1 MDRRHFLETLAA
13 GLLTV
18 SCTMPVRQS
27 MPSPSTLSVQRD
39 GKWVTPLSR
48 FFVTAIIS
56 FPPKIDVET
65 QLLKIEGAV
74 DYPYDMKYTEL
85 ENMSQYV
92 QEAVLQCVGGPSG
105 RARWKGVKLRALLER
120 ASVQTGAKDVVFYGA
135 DEYESSIPFDVA
147 IKSSSMLALQMND
160 ERLQLKHGAP
170 LRVVLPGIY
179 GYKQVK
185 WLTGIEV
192 VQKNHK
198 GYWEQRGY
206 ADDGTIRSR

>member
-13 GLLTV
+13 GLLTA

-27 MPSPSTLSVQRD
+27 MPGPSSLPVERD
-39 GKWVTPLSR
+39 EKGLTPLSR

-74 DYPYDMKYTEL
+74 DCPYDMKYAEL
-85 ENMSQYV
+85 ENMSQCV
-92 QEAVLQCVGGPSG
+92 QEAVLQCVGGARG